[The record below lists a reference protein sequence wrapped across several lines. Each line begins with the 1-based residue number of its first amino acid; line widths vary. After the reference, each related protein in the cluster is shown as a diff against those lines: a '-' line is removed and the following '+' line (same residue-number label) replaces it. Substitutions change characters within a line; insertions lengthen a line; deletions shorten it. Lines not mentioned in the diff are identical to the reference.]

1 MTIMTTKKKLQLLL
15 NGNKTVFVYRAS
27 QLDELS
33 GWSFEDHEMDENIQI
48 EINAQ
53 GEAFWCYEDH
63 EDQLET
69 CDDPE
74 KVIEQVFALEN

>member
-1 MTIMTTKKKLQLLL
+1 MKTTKKKLQLLL
-15 NGNKTVFVYRAS
+15 KGQNKRVFIYSAS
-27 QLDELS
+27 QLDALS
-33 GWSFEDHEMDENIQI
+33 GWNFEVEEFDENIQI
-48 EINAQ
+48 EINSQ

>member
-1 MTIMTTKKKLQLLL
+1 MSTSKKLQILLK
-15 NGNKTVFVYRAS
+15 GNMKTVFVYRAS

-48 EINAQ
+48 ELTSQ
-53 GEAFWCYEDH
+53 GGVSWCYEDH

-74 KVIEQVFALEN
+74 KVIEQVFALENS

>member
-1 MTIMTTKKKLQLLL
+1 MTTKKKLKIIL
-15 NGNKTVFVYRAS
+15 NGNDKTVFVYRAS

-33 GWSFEDHEMDENIQI
+33 GWNFEEEELDENIQI
-48 EINAQ
+48 EINSQ
-53 GEAFWCYEDH
+53 GEVSWCYEDH

-69 CDDPE
+69 CDDPQ